1 MSGFDI
7 KTPQEFLF
15 FSKFPGLKI
24 FLFSGSFAIFFII
37 ISGRSQQIVDAH
49 FLSLLKG
56 KSMAV

>member
-24 FLFSGSFAIFFII
+24 FLFSG
-37 ISGRSQQIVDAH
+37 RSQQIVDAH